1 MPVDSDL
8 INLLDYDFDITEYGW
23 EDAGFSIAHMIL
35 GSDRDD
41 DEFAEM
47 LVEAFLAGANKYDIP
62 LPCDFRDD
70 VSKEQTVDE
79 MRQDFYKA
87 AVTFIK
93 D

>member
-23 EDAGFSIAHMIL
+23 ENAGFSIAQVIL

-47 LVEAFLAGANKYDIP
+47 LVEAFLAGAGGRYLHQGLERKRSPTIRAGAVNGLISFP
-62 LPCDFRDD
+62 TIGRD
-70 VSKEQTVDE
+70 V
-79 MRQDFYKA
+79 F
-87 AVTFIK
+87 
-93 D
+93 